1 MMENWDR
8 VNRGFDLLLPV
19 LLRYELNELENAY
32 GREAWWTEGIE
43 PILSPEQRRNTGY
56 LSDDSERIASM
67 DIALALRVLD
77 IRWKDVFRKRLARD
91 CRTWTNE
98 LKTVRSNAAH
108 RGVQDMSDDDAYRAL
123 DTMQRLCM
131 EIDSDKAEPLRE
143 LMREVRYGS
152 AEGSSQARAQA
163 SDAVTRLTSTATLE
177 VGQLGSW
184 RDVVTPH
191 PDVAEGRYRKAE
203 FAADL
208 AQVVRHT
215 AQAEYQDPVEFFSR
229 TFMTAGMKGLLNQ
242 ALQRVS
248 GQDGEPVI
256 QLKTAFGGGKTHS
269 MLALY
274 HLLRGG
280 FDIAKTPNVAA
291 VLQEAGLTEAPRVR
305 VAAIVGT
312 ALDPSK
318 ARRPQTMPGITV
330 NTVWGEIAYQ
340 LADAAGDPS
349 LYEYVRDAD
358 KRHVSPGSEAL
369 TALLDAAGPC
379 LILID
384 EFVAYAKKLHGVDGL
399 TAGSFDNLI
408 TFVQELTEA
417 ARASKASLV
426 VASIPESEREI
437 GGDAGQ
443 RALEAIEHTFG
454 RMESIWNPVTANEG
468 FSVVSRRLFS
478 THVDETKRD
487 AICHAY
493 AQMYRD
499 NPADFPVETR
509 EPDYYNRLVACYP
522 IHPEVYDR
530 LYEDWSSIDGFQRTR
545 GVLRFMAAVIHELWC
560 ENDKAPMIMAGSLPF
575 DVAPVRDELLLHLGD
590 SWNAIVDS
598 EVDGRNSEPFKAD
611 ASNVRFGRAFA
622 CRRVARTVFLG
633 SAPDKQGQSV
643 RGIEKTK
650 INLGVLQPGE
660 NPSLFSDALA
670 TLAARAS
677 YFYTDSAG
685 ARFWYDTR
693 PTLRKTV
700 EGRAQGISEDEAHHE
715 IEQRIKRLRAV
726 APLERLHACPQSSLE
741 VPDEQS
747 ARLVVF
753 GLDASH
759 QKGVA
764 ASKAMEGAKEYLANR
779 GTAPR
784 TFKNGL
790 VFLAPD
796 AGAVTSLV
804 QEARLWLAWKSVY
817 DDRDRLDLPAS
828 QVREARSGMEASSQS
843 LDVRIDAAYGW
854 LLIPQIDLESGSM
867 EVRWEEARLAQG
879 DGGMV
884 DRAVRKL
891 QADEALV
898 AQWSP
903 MLLKMT
909 LDRWLWKEKDAIQ
922 VKQLWTQ
929 LCSYCYLPRLASFSV
944 LERTIREG
952 SASGEFFA
960 VASGVEGDRY
970 INLTLG
976 SERLGIH
983 DADWLVKPTVAREQ
997 LERERNPSQGE
1008 DVVLTLPVLKPGTD
1022 TSSSNGN
1029 GGGMRPP
1036 IAPAERR
1043 PVEFI
1048 MDKPLDSVRVNRDVP
1063 EVIDEIVSHFEREGA
1078 RVELILHVEA
1088 HSDDGFDVPLVRTIT
1103 ENCRTLG
1110 ITFEFNE

>member
-1 MMENWDR
+1 MNNWDR
-8 VNRGFDLLLPV
+8 VNKGFDILLKV
-19 LLRYELNELENAY
+19 LVKYEVHELAVEY
-32 GREAWWTEGIE
+32 GAQGWWNNGVG
-43 PILSPEQRRNTGY
+43 PILSPEQRRNTTGATSDQDRI
-56 LSDDSERIASM
+56 LSLDVAM
-67 DIALALRVLD
+67 VLSIID
-77 IRWKDVFRKRLARD
+77 IRWSEVFRKKLPRD
-91 CRTWTNE
+91 CRTWANE
-98 LKTVRSNAAH
+98 LKGVRIRAAH
-108 RGVQDMSDDDAYRAL
+108 RGVQDLSDDDAYRAL

-131 EIDSDKAEPLRE
+131 EINSDKAEPLRE

-152 AEGSSQARAQA
+152 AEGSSQARVQA
-163 SDAVTRLTSTATLE
+163 SDAVTRQTSTATLE
-177 VGQLGSW
+177 VDQLGSW

-229 TFMTAGMKGLLNQ
+229 TYMTAGIKGLLNQ
-242 ALQRVS
+242 ALKRVS

-280 FDIAKTPNVAA
+280 FDIAKTPNVAP
-291 VLQEAGLTEAPRVR
+291 VLQEAGLIEVPRVR

-379 LILID
+379 LVLVD
-384 EFVAYAKKLHGVDGL
+384 EFVAYAKKLYGVDGL

-478 THVDETKRD
+478 THVDEAKRD
-487 AICHAY
+487 VICRAY

-509 EPDYYNRLVACYP
+509 EPDYYDRLVACYP

-560 ENDKAPMIMAGSLPF
+560 ENDKAPMIMTGFLPF

-598 EVDGRNSEPFKAD
+598 EIDGRSSEPFKAD
-611 ASNVRFGRAFA
+611 AANVRFGRAFA

-660 NPSLFSDALA
+660 NPSLFSDALSS
-670 TLAARAS
+670 LAARAS
-677 YFYTDSAG
+677 YFYMDSSG
-685 ARFWYDTR
+685 TRFWYDTR

-700 EGRAQGISEDEAHHE
+700 EGRAQGISEDEARHE
-715 IEQRIKRLRAV
+715 VEQRIKRLRAV

-741 VPDEQS
+741 VPDEQG

-753 GLDASH
+753 GLDAPH

-779 GTAPR
+779 GAAPR

-796 AGAVTSLV
+796 AGAVASLV

-828 QVREARSGMEASSQS
+828 QVREARNGMEASSQS

-879 DGGMV
+879 DGGVV

-898 AQWSP
+898 ARWSP

-909 LDRWLWKEKDAIQ
+909 LDRWLWKERDAIQ

-929 LCSYCYLPRLASFSV
+929 LCSYCYLPRLVGFSV
-944 LERTIREG
+944 LDKTVREG
-952 SASGEFFA
+952 SVSSEFFA
-960 VASGVEGDRY
+960 VASGKEGERY
-970 INLTLG
+970 VNLTLG
-976 SERLGIH
+976 SERAGIH
-983 DADWLVKPTVAREQ
+983 DSDWLVKPAVARRQ
-997 LERERNPSQGE
+997 LERER
-1008 DVVLTLPVLKPGTD
+1008 
-1022 TSSSNGN
+1022 
-1029 GGGMRPP
+1029 RPP
-1036 IAPAERR
+1036 LDNDGTPAPRAMQSNDDVLGPGQDDGAKSSPMLVNRR

-1048 MDKPLDSVRVNRDVP
+1048 MDKVLDSVRINRDVSD
-1063 EVIDEIVSHFEREGA
+1063 VLNEIVSPLEREGA
-1078 RVELILHVEA
+1078 RIELILHIEA
-1088 HSDDGFDVPLVRTIT
+1088 HSGEGFDVPLVRTLT
-1103 ENCRTLG
+1103 ENCQQLNA
-1110 ITFEFNE
+1110 TFELNE

>member
-1 MMENWDR
+1 MNNWDR
-8 VNRGFDLLLPV
+8 VNKGFDILLKV
-19 LLRYELNELENAY
+19 LVKYEVHELAVEY
-32 GREAWWTEGIE
+32 GAQDWWNNGVE
-43 PILSPEQRRNTGY
+43 PILSTEQRRNTIRATSDQDRI
-56 LSDDSERIASM
+56 LSLDVAM
-67 DIALALRVLD
+67 VLSIID
-77 IRWKDVFRKRLARD
+77 IRWSEVFRKKLPRD
-91 CRTWTNE
+91 CRTWANE
-98 LKTVRSNAAH
+98 LKGVRIRAAH

-131 EIDSDKAEPLRE
+131 EVDSSKAEPIRE

-152 AEGSSQARAQA
+152 AEGSSQAHVQA
-163 SDAVTRLTSTATLE
+163 SDGAARQTSTATLE

-229 TFMTAGMKGLLNQ
+229 TYMTAGIKGLLNQ
-242 ALQRVS
+242 ALKRVS

-280 FDIAKTPNVAA
+280 FDIAKTPNVAT
-291 VLQEAGLTEAPRVR
+291 VLQEAGLAEVPRVH

-384 EFVAYAKKLHGVDGL
+384 EFVAYAKKLYGVDGL

-478 THVDETKRD
+478 SHIDEVKRD
-487 AICHAY
+487 EICRAY

-499 NPADFPVETR
+499 NPADFSVEAR
-509 EPDYYNRLVACYP
+509 EPDYYERLVACYP

-590 SWNAIVDS
+590 NWNAIVDS

-611 ASNVRFGRAFA
+611 AANVRFGRAFA
-622 CRRVARTVFLG
+622 CRRVARAVFLG
-633 SAPDKQGQSV
+633 SAPDKQGQNV

-670 TLAARAS
+670 SLAARAS
-677 YFYTDSAG
+677 YFYADSSG
-685 ARFWYDTR
+685 TRFWYDTR

-700 EGRAQGISEDEAHHE
+700 EGRAQGISEDVARHE
-715 IEQRIKRLRAV
+715 IESRIKRFRSV

-741 VPDEQS
+741 VPDEQG

-753 GLDASH
+753 GLEAPH

-764 ASKAMEGAKEYLANR
+764 ASRAMDSAKEYLANR
-779 GTAPR
+779 GSAPR

-790 VFLAPD
+790 LFLAPD
-796 AGAVTSLV
+796 AGAISSLV
-804 QEARLWLAWKSVY
+804 AEARLLLAWKSVY
-817 DDRDRLDLPAS
+817 EDRERLDLPAS
-828 QVREARSGMEASSQS
+828 QVREARNGVEASSRS

-854 LLIPQIDLESGSM
+854 LLIPQIDLETGSM
-867 EVRWEEARLAQG
+867 EIHWEEARLAQG
-879 DGGMV
+879 DGGAV
-884 DRAVRKL
+884 GRAVKKL

-898 AQWSP
+898 VQWSP

-922 VKQLWTQ
+922 VKQLWAQ
-929 LCSYCYLPRLASFSV
+929 LCSYCYLPRLSSFSV
-944 LERTIREG
+944 LERAIQEG
-952 SASGEFFA
+952 AVSGEFFA
-960 VASGVEGDRY
+960 VASGAEDNHY

-976 SERLGIH
+976 SGRPSIH
-983 DADWLVKPTVAREQ
+983 STDWLVKPAVARVQIEH
-997 LERERNPSQGE
+997 ERQ
-1008 DVVLTLPVLKPGTD
+1008 KPQEE
-1022 TSSSNGN
+1022 
-1029 GGGMRPP
+1029 GGGLTPSVVRPTTEVP
-1036 IAPAERR
+1036 GSDVNRGVHVPATPTERR

-1048 MDKPLDSVRVNRDVP
+1048 MDKPLDAVRINRDVS
-1063 EVIDEIVSHFEREGA
+1063 VVLDEIISHLEREGA
-1078 RVELILHVEA
+1078 RVEMTLHVEA
-1088 HSDDGFDVPLVRTIT
+1088 HADGFDVPLVRTIT

>member
-1 MMENWDR
+1 MNNWDR
-8 VNRGFDLLLPV
+8 VNKGFDILLKV
-19 LLRYELNELENAY
+19 LVKYEVHELAVEY
-32 GREAWWTEGIE
+32 GAQDWWSNGIE
-43 PILSPEQRRNTGY
+43 PILSPEQRRNTTGATSDQDRI
-56 LSDDSERIASM
+56 LSLDVAM
-67 DIALALRVLD
+67 VLSIID
-77 IRWKDVFRKRLARD
+77 VRWGEVFRKKLPRD
-91 CRTWTNE
+91 CRTWANE
-98 LKTVRSNAAH
+98 LKGVRIRAAH

-152 AEGSSQARAQA
+152 AEGSSQARVQA
-163 SDAVTRLTSTATLE
+163 SDAVTRQTSTAMLE

-229 TFMTAGMKGLLNQ
+229 TYMTAGIKGLLNQ
-242 ALQRVS
+242 ALKRVS

-291 VLQEAGLTEAPRVR
+291 VLQDAGLTEAPRVR

-318 ARRPQTMPGITV
+318 ARRPQTMPGVMV

-358 KRHVSPGSEAL
+358 RRHVSPGSEAL
-369 TALLDAAGPC
+369 TALLDSAGPC

-384 EFVAYAKKLHGVDGL
+384 EFVAYAKKLYGVDGL
-399 TAGSFDNLI
+399 TAGSFDNII

-478 THVDETKRD
+478 THVDEAKRD
-487 AICHAY
+487 AICRAY

-509 EPDYYNRLVACYP
+509 EPDYCDRLVACYP

-590 SWNAIVDS
+590 NWNAIVDS

-611 ASNVRFGRAFA
+611 AANVRFGRAFA

-700 EGRAQGISEDEAHHE
+700 EGRAQGISEDEARHE
-715 IEQRIKRLRAV
+715 VEQRIKRQRAV
-726 APLERLHACPQSSLE
+726 TPLERLHACPQSSLE
-741 VPDEQS
+741 VPDEQG

-764 ASKAMEGAKEYLANR
+764 TSRAMEGAKEYLANR

-796 AGAVTSLV
+796 AGAVASLV
-804 QEARLWLAWKSVY
+804 QEARLWLAWKSGY

-879 DGGMV
+879 EGGMI

-909 LDRWLWKEKDAIQ
+909 LDRWLWTEKDAIQ
-922 VKQLWTQ
+922 VKQLWAQ

-944 LERTIREG
+944 LESTIREG

-970 INLTLG
+970 INLALG

-983 DADWLVKPTVAREQ
+983 DTDWLVKPVVAREQ
-997 LERERNPSQGE
+997 LEREQKPTQGE
-1008 DVVLTLPVLKPGTD
+1008 DVVLTPPVPKPGVGA
-1022 TSSSNGN
+1022 SGSNGN
-1029 GGGMRPP
+1029 GCDVRPP

-1048 MDKPLDSVRVNRDVP
+1048 MDKQLDSVRVNRDVP
-1063 EVIDEIVSHFEREGA
+1063 EVLDEIVSHFEREGA
-1078 RVELILHVEA
+1078 RVELTLHIEA